1 MKRTREACVLSW
13 KLITARPMAMAVPYS
28 DCLFFKAWPSAPMG
42 KVSEGKGDRPLRPPW
57 YPFVTFTRY
66 DTIFT
71 TEYVMYDV
79 CDPA

>member
-1 MKRTREACVLSW
+1 
-13 KLITARPMAMAVPYS
+13 
-28 DCLFFKAWPSAPMG
+28 MG